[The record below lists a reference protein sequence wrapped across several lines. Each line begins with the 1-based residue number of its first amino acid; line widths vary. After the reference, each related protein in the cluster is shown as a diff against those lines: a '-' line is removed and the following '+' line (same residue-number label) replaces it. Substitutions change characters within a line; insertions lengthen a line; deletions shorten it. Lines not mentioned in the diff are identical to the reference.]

1 MATTYPTKEDLV
13 KFYVG
18 KDLADVPKPCA
29 ILDSAIIR
37 RHCERMKHTVKE
49 LGVAFRAHVKTHK
62 VIMNDPNKYLPEPC

>member
-18 KDLADVPKPCA
+18 KDLADTNKPCA
-29 ILDSAIIR
+29 VLDLSIIR
-37 RHCERMKHTVKE
+37 RHCERMKNTVKE

-62 VIMNDPNKYLPEPC
+62 VVMNDPNKHIPEHC